1 MCGNFTKFPCSIVD
15 QLLIA
20 EPNLQ
25 VESISNGDKRE
36 DGEEAAA
43 ATVIIGDDAMAV
55 LAHQEQE
62 AAQQCVVQ
70 YNTPKMELLRK
81 IWFDASSAG
90 IMDYPVFCRDG
101 VAFSNRLVL
110 ASLSPWIRSV
120 SKPPI
125 VQGNTDSMS

>member
-1 MCGNFTKFPCSIVD
+1 MVISR
-15 QLLIA
+15 QLHIA
-20 EPNLQ
+20 ELNLQ
-25 VESISNGDKRE
+25 VESISNGDKKE
-36 DGEEAAA
+36 DGEEEAA

-110 ASLSPWIRSV
+110 ASVSPWIRSV
-120 SKPPI
+120 SGPLDDR
-125 VQGNTDSMS
+125 GNAESIR